1 MLPNIFLGENLT
13 NSLPT
18 DDSGL
23 LRKSSLPPWV
33 YQPIKQINSDFLL
46 VNMAH
51 TQLEKE

>member
-23 LRKSSLPPWV
+23 LRKSSLPP
-33 YQPIKQINSDFLL
+33 YADGNTPMILRREYFDITNNF
-46 VNMAH
+46 
-51 TQLEKE
+51 